1 MTQYMGTKWWSYRYM
16 YLNSF
21 VNLPACQF
29 GNIPKHKNVFTKRVI
44 SVQLQ
49 YSWVLAVSKKASS
62 QFILISSVKV
72 TVKFKQN
79 ILAGGMKL
87 VGVLK
92 LSKLRG
98 TKKII

>member
-1 MTQYMGTKWWSYRYM
+1 MQYR
-16 YLNSF
+16 
-21 VNLPACQF
+21 
-29 GNIPKHKNVFTKRVI
+29 
-44 SVQLQ
+44 
-49 YSWVLAVSKKASS
+49 WVLAVCKTASS

-87 VGVLK
+87 VGGIK

-98 TKKII
+98 TKKVMWNLTVYVYFKRVCET

>member
-1 MTQYMGTKWWSYRYM
+1 MQYR
-16 YLNSF
+16 
-21 VNLPACQF
+21 
-29 GNIPKHKNVFTKRVI
+29 
-44 SVQLQ
+44 
-49 YSWVLAVSKKASS
+49 WVLAVCKKASS

-87 VGVLK
+87 VGGIK

-98 TKKII
+98 TKKVMWNLTVYVYFKRVCET

>member
-1 MTQYMGTKWWSYRYM
+1 MQYR
-16 YLNSF
+16 
-21 VNLPACQF
+21 
-29 GNIPKHKNVFTKRVI
+29 
-44 SVQLQ
+44 
-49 YSWVLAVSKKASS
+49 WVLAVCKKASS

-98 TKKII
+98 TKKIIWNLTVYVYLKRVCET